1 MTKSPGHSSKT
12 MWHQDIR
19 YWSYDRPELIS
30 VWLALGEERVGN
42 GALWVIPGSH
52 RLRLDR
58 GRLDRDLFLRPEL
71 PENADLLN
79 NARLLELEPGDAL
92 FFHCRLFHAAG
103 RNESD
108 RIKLSAVFTYHAG
121 DNRPIPGTRSSQYP
135 PIPV

>member
-1 MTKSPGHSSKT
+1 MTKHPGYSST
-12 MWHQDIR
+12 THYQDIR

-30 VWLALGEERVGN
+30 VWLALREERDGN

-52 RLRLDR
+52 QLRLDR

-71 PENADLLN
+71 PGNAELIGQAKLV
-79 NARLLELEPGDAL
+79 ELEPGDVL

-103 RNESD
+103 KNDGD
-108 RIKLSAVFTYHAG
+108 RVKLSAVFTYHTN
-121 DNRPIPGTRSSQYP
+121 DNPPIPGTRSSQYP